1 MLFLERRSPAKLGE
15 STPKVSPVLIWNKNI
30 QIIRGIAVI
39 LVVISHFAHIPLLG
53 TYGVDLFFIISG
65 YLISSILTAEFRK
78 TGRIDVKEFL
88 IKRAKRLVPAAYL
101 AIASILVLSV
111 AGFLPGS
118 VNDYMTLGLGY
129 CLYIGNIFGLLPGS
143 ASTTALGLGHF
154 WTLAT
159 EMQLYF
165 FWCILFIPMLLKFRY
180 RSRLYFLGIILVV
193 LFPLT
198 VFITS
203 EMSQTIV
210 QRSIE
215 VATMFTLGTIYY
227 FLHERFDFRRKR
239 ILLAFIGIILI
250 LNIPGPF
257 SINPSNKV
265 ANIYTNIILVGL
277 AFQVLFSARLASW
290 TKFITYIGDFSYSL
304 YLLHWPIYLVVGG
317 HEANVFEL
325 ACGLITSIGLS
336 ILSFQFVE
344 RLFWK
349 PNRI

>member
-1 MLFLERRSPAKLGE
+1 MLFLERRSPTKLE
-15 STPKVSPVLIWNKNI
+15 ENTPKVLPVIIWNKNI

-53 TYGVDLFFIISG
+53 TFGVDLFFIISG
-65 YLISSILTAEFRK
+65 YLISSILATEFRK

-101 AIASILVLSV
+101 AIAFILVLSV
-111 AGFLPGS
+111 TGFLIGS
-118 VNDYMTLGLGY
+118 LNDYLILSLGY
-129 CLYIGNIFGLLPGS
+129 CLYIGNIFGLLPGN

-180 RSRLYFLGIILVV
+180 QSRLYFLGIILFV

-203 EMSQTIV
+203 QMSQTIV

-215 VATMFTLGTIYY
+215 VAAMFTLGTIYY

-250 LNIPGPF
+250 LNIPGPLT
-257 SINPSNKV
+257 INPSNKV
-265 ANIYTNIILVGL
+265 ASIYTNIILVGL
-277 AFQVLFSARLASW
+277 AFQVLFSARSASW
-290 TKFITYIGDFSYSL
+290 AKSLIYMGDFSYSL
-304 YLLHWPIYLVVGG
+304 YLLHWPIYLAVGG
-317 HEANVFEL
+317 AKANIFQL
-325 ACGLITSIGLS
+325 ACGLITSIVLA
-336 ILSFQFVE
+336 ILSFQYVE
-344 RLFWK
+344 KLFWK